1 MSHGIF
7 GIPYIIIQF
16 MHPVSFAKSGYYR
29 KEGHCPMLPDSGV
42 VSRSLK
48 QGCQSWRRTYSP
60 CSGSWA
66 KIPIRVSSVS
76 SSKGLWS
83 GQRVPVI
90 SCSLITRTTTSD
102 EASFLGCTSCTG
114 SGCIDSHFNL
124 FLYTMFFCIKYL
136 IVS

>member
-1 MSHGIF
+1 MK
-7 GIPYIIIQF
+7 YL
-16 MHPVSFAKSGYYR
+16 GYLILLFSLCILYHLLNLATIG
-29 KEGHCPMLPDSGV
+29 KKGHCPMLPDSGV
-42 VSRSLK
+42 ASRRRLK
-48 QGCQSWRRTYSP
+48 QGCQSWPRTYSP

-66 KIPIRVSSVS
+66 ESPIRVSSVS
-76 SSKGLWS
+76 SFRGLWS

-102 EASFLGCTSCTG
+102 EASFLGCTSYTD

>member
-1 MSHGIF
+1 MKYLGYLILLFSLCILYHLLNLATIGK
-7 GIPYIIIQF
+7 
-16 MHPVSFAKSGYYR
+16 KS
-29 KEGHCPMLPDSGV
+29 HCPMLPDSGV
-42 VSRSLK
+42 ASRRSLK
-48 QGCQSWRRTYSP
+48 QGCQFWRRTYSP
-60 CSGSWA
+60 CRGSWVE
-66 KIPIRVSSVS
+66 IPIRVSSVS
-76 SSKGLWS
+76 SFRGLWS

-102 EASFLGCTSCTG
+102 EASCTSYTD